1 MKKIWQLV
9 IITSL
14 FLIMLLPAAVQA
26 GNINLAQY
34 QDLLIRYSML
44 IGADDVTAQLQAMTR
59 EQWQHLYD
67 LTPSKKKFA
76 KAITALENLAQET
89 AENAGPP
96 GGNWITPRFIDP
108 NVTVAGEFEPSYP
121 DVDPNS
127 DFCTTSAA
135 GCYGNYIH
143 IPSLLGFFAPD
154 SGEPGIQDNRCN
166 EQSEAI
172 ERENHLNLHGIAIAA
187 QAACDSASLGVELV
201 ACPAAGAAWALDNAS
216 QELLTACEVQ
226 TGNVDSAEI
235 EAAYENTRTIL
246 YEVNDETKF
255 TDDNELAAH
264 ETAIKNAIS
273 AHETAIKGVIAKHD
287 AEIKAQLSLIQDSL
301 TQQNAKLDKIIK
313 LLKTP
318 QGKRPD
324 WNE

>member
-1 MKKIWQLV
+1 M
-9 IITSL
+9 
-14 FLIMLLPAAVQA
+14 
-26 GNINLAQY
+26 
-34 QDLLIRYSML
+34 
-44 IGADDVTAQLQAMTR
+44 
-59 EQWQHLYD
+59 
-67 LTPSKKKFA
+67 
-76 KAITALENLAQET
+76 
-89 AENAGPP
+89 
-96 GGNWITPRFIDP
+96 
-108 NVTVAGEFEPSYP
+108 
-121 DVDPNS
+121 
-127 DFCTTSAA
+127 
-135 GCYGNYIH
+135 
-143 IPSLLGFFAPD
+143 
-154 SGEPGIQDNRCN
+154 
-166 EQSEAI
+166 
-172 ERENHLNLHGIAIAA
+172 
-187 QAACDSASLGVELV
+187 
-201 ACPAAGAAWALDNAS
+201 DNAS